1 MQMNETNWNLLNV
14 WLLVLMFLFF
24 TSIIAPKPMVYV
36 GLPPVGNTKEITT
49 TSYGHGKD
57 ENKYNT
63 ITQNYMADN
72 ASAMRQDFF
81 WFFLPIHLI
90 MFI

>member
-1 MQMNETNWNLLNV
+1 MQMNETNWEFTKRMASRFNAPI
-14 WLLVLMFLFF
+14 F

-72 ASAMRQDFF
+72 ASAMRQDFLV
-81 WFFLPIHLI
+81 FLPIHLI